1 MANMTEMF
9 LEKRLEN
16 AQENSM
22 NSLVRS
28 LKNVGVENNEILE
41 QLQGI
46 YKLTQRKSPT
56 IFKKDMQSFLQESVI
71 YLSFK
76 KVML

>member
-1 MANMTEMF
+1 MVVANMTEMF

-16 AQENSM
+16 VQENSM

-46 YKLTQRKSPT
+46 YKLTQRKSPN
-56 IFKKDMQSFLQESVI
+56 IFKKDM
-71 YLSFK
+71 
-76 KVML
+76 

>member
-1 MANMTEMF
+1 MVMANMTEMF

-46 YKLTQRKSPT
+46 YKLTQRKSPN
-56 IFKKDMQSFLQESVI
+56 IFKKDM
-71 YLSFK
+71 
-76 KVML
+76 

>member
-1 MANMTEMF
+1 MVVANMTELF

-16 AQENSM
+16 VQENSM

-46 YKLTQRKSPT
+46 YKLTQRKSPN
-56 IFKKDMQSFLQESVI
+56 IFKKDM
-71 YLSFK
+71 
-76 KVML
+76 

>member
-1 MANMTEMF
+1 MVMANMTEMF

-16 AQENSM
+16 VQENSM

-46 YKLTQRKSPT
+46 YKLTQRKSPN
-56 IFKKDMQSFLQESVI
+56 IFKKDM
-71 YLSFK
+71 
-76 KVML
+76 

>member
-1 MANMTEMF
+1 MVVANMTEKKKK
-9 LEKRLEN
+9 KRLEN
-16 AQENSM
+16 VQENSM

-46 YKLTQRKSPT
+46 YKLTQRKSPN
-56 IFKKDMQSFLQESVI
+56 IFKKDM
-71 YLSFK
+71 
-76 KVML
+76 

>member
-1 MANMTEMF
+1 MVVANMTEMF

-46 YKLTQRKSPT
+46 YKLTQRKSPN
-56 IFKKDMQSFLQESVI
+56 IFKKDMQLFL
-71 YLSFK
+71 YHR
-76 KVML
+76 

>member
-46 YKLTQRKSPT
+46 YKRTQRKSPN
-56 IFKKDMQSFLQESVI
+56 IFKKDM
-71 YLSFK
+71 
-76 KVML
+76 